1 MRNLHTRR
9 RATYASM
16 FNLPPAI
23 RALLLINVA
32 VYALERLDDS
42 GLLLDY
48 FALWPFGTP
57 DFGIWQLVTYGF
69 LHEPQN
75 PLHLVFNMFAL
86 WMFGAD
92 VERVW
97 GRNRFLTYY
106 FTCVL
111 SAGLTQVLVSW
122 WAGSSVPTIGAS
134 GGVFGVLLAFGMM
147 YPHRTILLI
156 FPPIP
161 MPAWL
166 MVTLYGAFE
175 LYAGVTGAMTDVA
188 HFAHLGGMLGGYL
201 LIRYGRARRW

>member
-1 MRNLHTRR
+1 
-9 RATYASM
+9 M
-16 FNLPPAI
+16 FNLPAGI
-23 RALLLINVA
+23 RWLLLINVG
-32 VYALERLDDS
+32 VYAVELLAPD
-42 GLLLDY
+42 LLLNT
-48 FALWPFGTP
+48 FALWPFGTSE
-57 DFGIWQLVTYGF
+57 FQVWQLVTYSF
-69 LHEPQN
+69 LHEPPN
-75 PLHLVFNMFAL
+75 PYPLHLVFNMFAL

-111 SAGLTQVLVSW
+111 TAGLTQVLVSYW
-122 WAGSSVPTIGAS
+122 SGSSAPTIGAS

-147 YPHRTILLI
+147 YPNRTILLI

-166 MVTLYGAFE
+166 LVTLYGAFE
-175 LYAGVTGAMTDVA
+175 LYAGVTGAMGDVA

-201 LIRYGRARRW
+201 LIRFGRPRRR

>member
-1 MRNLHTRR
+1 ML
-9 RATYASM
+9 
-16 FNLPPAI
+16 NLPPGI
-23 RALLLINVA
+23 RSLLLINAA
-32 VYALERLDDS
+32 VYALEILGGADT
-42 GLLLDY
+42 LVEY
-48 FALWPFGTP
+48 FALWPVGTRAFEP
-57 DFGIWQLVTYGF
+57 WQLLTYSF
-69 LHEPQN
+69 LHD
-75 PLHLVFNMFAL
+75 PLSPFHILFNMFAL

-111 SAGLTQVLVSW
+111 SAALTQILFTYLT
-122 WAGSSVPTIGAS
+122 GSESETIGAS

-166 MVTLYGAFE
+166 FVTLYGALE
-175 LYAGVTGAMTDVA
+175 LWFGVKGIEGDVA

-201 LIRYGRARRW
+201 MIRYGRSRR

>member
-1 MRNLHTRR
+1 
-9 RATYASM
+9 M
-16 FNLPPAI
+16 FNLPAGI
-23 RALLLINVA
+23 RWLLLINVA
-32 VYALERLDDS
+32 VYALEWLDGS
-42 GLLLDY
+42 GLLLNY
-48 FALWPFGTP
+48 FALWPLGTS
-57 DFGIWQLVTYGF
+57 DFGLWQLVTYSF

-111 SAGLTQVLVSW
+111 SAGVTQMLVSW
-122 WAGSSVPTIGAS
+122 WAGSLAPTIGAS

-166 MVTLYGAFE
+166 LVTLYGAFE
-175 LYAGVTGAMTDVA
+175 LYAGVTGAMSDVA

-201 LIRYGRARRW
+201 LIRYGRSRRW

>member
-1 MRNLHTRR
+1 
-9 RATYASM
+9 M
-16 FNLPPAI
+16 FNLPAGI
-23 RALLLINVA
+23 RWLLLINVA
-32 VYALERLDDS
+32 VYALEMLDGS
-42 GLLLDY
+42 GLLLNY
-48 FALWPFGTP
+48 LALWPLGTP
-57 DFGIWQLVTYGF
+57 DFGLWQLVTYSF
-69 LHEPQN
+69 LHEPAN

-111 SAGLTQVLVSW
+111 SAGVTQMLVSW
-122 WAGSSVPTIGAS
+122 WAGSSAPTIGAS

-166 MVTLYGAFE
+166 LVTLYGAFE
-175 LYAGVTGAMTDVA
+175 LYAGVTGAMSDVA

-201 LIRYGRARRW
+201 MIRYGRPRRG

>member
-1 MRNLHTRR
+1 
-9 RATYASM
+9 M
-16 FNLPPAI
+16 FNLPSGI
-23 RALLLINVA
+23 RWLLLINVA
-32 VYALERLDDS
+32 VFALEMLDGS
-42 GLLLDY
+42 GLLLSY
-48 FALWPFGTP
+48 FALWPLGTSP
-57 DFGIWQLVTYGF
+57 FELWQLVTYSF
-69 LHEPQN
+69 LHEPSN

-122 WAGSSVPTIGAS
+122 WAGSSTPTIGAS

-166 MVTLYGAFE
+166 LVTLYGAFE
-175 LYAGVTGAMTDVA
+175 LYAGVTGAMSDVA

-201 LIRYGRARRW
+201 MIRYGRPRRR